1 VTVPS
6 TGFPPAAR
14 TEPDPEL
21 IALTV
26 QACPLVA
33 GLHGGAFGE
42 VATYLPGRRVV
53 GVRVGDARV
62 EIHVVGRYPASMAQI
77 AGQIRNA
84 IVGLSGAAVVDVT
97 IEDVAELGEDVPDAL
112 ASGGPIRSD
121 GPARTSGPRAG
132 APVLPPADG
141 CPTHLDPGRLA
152 PVHGTTPV
160 AARPPATGF
169 DSKESAL

>member
-1 VTVPS
+1 MTVPS

-97 IEDVAELGEDVPDAL
+97 IEDVAELGEDVPDAS
-112 ASGGPIRSD
+112 AAGGPIRRED
-121 GPARTSGPRAG
+121 PGTAAGPRTG
-132 APVLPPADG
+132 APTFPPADG
-141 CPTHLDPGRLA
+141 HPVQRDPGFLD
-152 PVHGTTPV
+152 PVHGTIPV
-160 AARPPATGF
+160 ATRPPATGF
-169 DSKESAL
+169 DAKESAL